1 MNSLVEKFKRRLNN
15 ISLDFIRSIMY
26 EINWEARFIGI
37 RGARGVGKT
46 TLLLQYIKKNL
57 TIDHKVLYVSLDN
70 IWFSENR
77 LSFLADQFVKQGGK
91 YLFLDEVHKYPD
103 WSVEL
108 KNIYDDYPDLQ
119 IVFTGSSLLE
129 LLQARADLSR
139 RAVVYSM
146 QGLSFREYLN
156 FEAKH
161 SFEPTSLDEVLDGH
175 SELTQKIVSECK
187 PLEYFHRY
195 LKTGYYPFYKE
206 VPDLYYSRIEEILNL
221 IFEIELTQLRG
232 VDMSYVPK
240 LKQLL
245 LVIAESAPFIPN
257 ISKLSERIGINRVTL
272 LTYLRYLEDAG
283 VIHTLFKDAKGI
295 SRLQKPDK
303 IFLENTNISY
313 AISYGDHQV
322 NRGSLRETFFVNQLS
337 QSHRITFPQKM
348 DFLVNESILF
358 EIGGNN
364 KETNT
369 KVSGESYP
377 VYFALD
383 DIEYGHG
390 NRIPLWLFGFLY

>member
-1 MNSLVEKFKRRLNN
+1 MNLLVEKFRRRLNN

-26 EINWEARFIGI
+26 EINWDARLIGI

-57 TIDHKVLYVSLDN
+57 PMDHTVLYVSLDN

-77 LSFLADQFVKQGGK
+77 LSVLADQFVKQGGK
-91 YLFLDEVHKYPD
+91 YLFLDEVHKYRD

-161 SFEPTSLDEVLDGH
+161 SFEPASLESVLDGH
-175 SELTQKIVSECK
+175 PELTQEIVSECK

-206 VPDLYYSRIEEILNL
+206 VPDLYYNRIEEILNL

-232 VDMSYVPK
+232 VDMAYVPK

-257 ISKLSERIGINRVTL
+257 ISRLSERIGINRVTL

-283 VIHTLFKDAKGI
+283 VIHSLFKDAKGI

-322 NRGSLRETFFVNQLS
+322 NRGNLRETFFVNQLS
-337 QSHRITFPQKM
+337 QSHRVTYPKKM
-348 DFLVNESILF
+348 DFLVNDSILF
-358 EIGGNN
+358 EVGGVN
-364 KETNT
+364 KETAAN
-369 KVSGESYP
+369 VSGESYP
-377 VYFALD
+377 IYFALD
-383 DIEYGHG
+383 DIEYGHR
-390 NRIPLWLFGFLY
+390 NQIPLWLFGFLY

>member
-1 MNSLVEKFKRRLNN
+1 MNLLIEKFRRRLNK

-26 EINWEARFIGI
+26 EINWDARLIGI

-57 TIDHKVLYVSLDN
+57 PMDHTVLYVSLDN

-77 LSFLADQFVKQGGK
+77 LSVLADQFVKQGGK
-91 YLFLDEVHKYPD
+91 YLFLDEVHKYRD

-161 SFEPTSLDEVLDGH
+161 SFEPASLESVLDGH
-175 SELTQKIVSECK
+175 PELTQEIVSECR

-232 VDMSYVPK
+232 VDMAYVPK

-257 ISKLSERIGINRVTL
+257 ISRLSERIGINRVTL

-283 VIHTLFKDAKGI
+283 VIHSLFKDAKGI

-322 NRGSLRETFFVNQLS
+322 NRGNLRETFFVNQLS
-337 QSHRITFPQKM
+337 QSHRVTYPKKM
-348 DFLVNESILF
+348 DFLVNDSILF
-358 EIGGNN
+358 EVGGIN
-364 KETNT
+364 KETATN
-369 KVSGESYP
+369 VSGESYP
-377 VYFALD
+377 IYFALD
-383 DIEYGHG
+383 DIEYGHR
-390 NRIPLWLFGFLY
+390 NQIPLWLFGFLY

>member
-1 MNSLVEKFKRRLNN
+1 MDSLAEKFKRRLNN
-15 ISLDFIRSIMY
+15 ISLGFVRSMMY
-26 EINWEARFIGI
+26 EINWEARLIGI

-57 TIDHKVLYVSLDN
+57 AMDHSVLYVSLDN

-77 LSFLADQFVKQGGK
+77 LSVLADQFVKQGGK

-156 FEAKH
+156 FEANH
-161 SFEPTSLDEVLDGH
+161 SFDSVTLESILDDH
-175 SELTQKIVSECK
+175 TELTQEIVSECK

-206 VPDLYYSRIEEILNL
+206 VPDLYYSRIEEVLNL

-232 VDMSYVPK
+232 VEMAYVPK

-257 ISKLSERIGINRVTL
+257 ISRLSKRIGINRVTL

-283 VIHTLFKDAKGI
+283 VIHSLFKDAKGI

-322 NRGSLRETFFVNQLS
+322 NRGNLRETFFVNQLS
-337 QSHRITFPQKM
+337 QSHRITFHKKM
-348 DFLVNESILF
+348 DLLINDSILF
-358 EIGGNN
+358 EVGGKN
-364 KETNT
+364 KENT
-369 KVSGESYP
+369 TEMTGENYP
-377 VYFALD
+377 IYFALD
-383 DIEYGHG
+383 DIEYGHR
-390 NRIPLWLFGFLY
+390 NQIPLWLFGFLY

>member
-1 MNSLVEKFKRRLNN
+1 MNLLIEKFRRRLNK
-15 ISLDFIRSIMY
+15 ISLDFIRSIMD
-26 EINWEARFIGI
+26 EINWDARLIGI

-57 TIDHKVLYVSLDN
+57 PMDHTVLYVSLDN

-77 LSFLADQFVKQGGK
+77 LSVLADQFVKQGGK
-91 YLFLDEVHKYPD
+91 YLFLDEVHKYRD

-161 SFEPTSLDEVLDGH
+161 SFEPASLESVLDGH
-175 SELTQKIVSECK
+175 PELTQEIVSECK

-206 VPDLYYSRIEEILNL
+206 VPDLYYNRIEEILNL

-232 VDMSYVPK
+232 VDMAYVPK

-257 ISKLSERIGINRVTL
+257 ISRLSERIGINRVTL
-272 LTYLRYLEDAG
+272 LNYLHYLEDAG
-283 VIHTLFKDAKGI
+283 VIHSLFKDAKGI

-322 NRGSLRETFFVNQLS
+322 NKGNLRETFFVNQLS
-337 QSHRITFPQKM
+337 QSHRVTYPKKK
-348 DFLVNESILF
+348 DFLVNDSILF
-358 EIGGNN
+358 EVGGIN
-364 KETNT
+364 KETATN
-369 KVSGESYP
+369 VSGESYP
-377 VYFALD
+377 IYFALD
-383 DIEYGHG
+383 DIEYGHR
-390 NRIPLWLFGFLY
+390 NQIPLWLFGFLY